1 MQGGLLP
8 GPGVCTRPDTPLK
21 SGVLASIRS
30 KVVRYTPLIRCFEQY
45 YEQSCYQ
52 ARQDCWLCF
61 AVQDLPLLA
70 DSDEFQKL
78 YFQKFISPAAVVAAT
93 QELSS
98 CDTLA
103 KCSLKNH
110 EMLNTFWS
118 YHPKKLKKFIKH
130 CPTFYFLAHC
140 TVKSGKTGVL
150 AMFSLVV

>member
-1 MQGGLLP
+1 MERRQFQGAKKPEAEGMQGGLLP
-8 GPGVCTRPDTPLK
+8 GPGVCTQPDTPLK

-78 YFQKFISPAAVVAAT
+78 YF
-93 QELSS
+93 
-98 CDTLA
+98 
-103 KCSLKNH
+103 
-110 EMLNTFWS
+110 
-118 YHPKKLKKFIKH
+118 
-130 CPTFYFLAHC
+130 
-140 TVKSGKTGVL
+140 
-150 AMFSLVV
+150 